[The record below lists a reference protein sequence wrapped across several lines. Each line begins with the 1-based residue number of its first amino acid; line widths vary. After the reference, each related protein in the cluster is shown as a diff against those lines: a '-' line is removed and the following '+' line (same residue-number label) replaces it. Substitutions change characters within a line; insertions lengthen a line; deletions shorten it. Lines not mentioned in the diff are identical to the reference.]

1 MSVINVKNAEEYKKH
16 KNGGL
21 VVIDYYTNWCGPCKT
36 FAPIFKEIAE
46 QNPRVKFLSVD
57 AESIEHE
64 DCENIKSV
72 PTFRVFF
79 NGNLKREFSGVDRER
94 LEKYIKKYEIQIFI
108 NGRTQRSFTEE
119 TKKKI
124 IDYMN
129 TLVENDDE

>member
-1 MSVINVKNAEEYKKH
+1 MSVVNVKNAEEYKKLR
-16 KNGGL
+16 NNGL
-21 VVIDYYTNWCGPCKT
+21 VVVDYYTTWCGPCKK

-46 QNPRVKFLSVD
+46 ENPGVKFLSVD

-64 DCENIKSV
+64 DCQNIKSV

-94 LEKYIKKYEIQIFI
+94 LERYIDRYRVQIFI
-108 NGRTQRSFTEE
+108 NGRTQRSFSKE
-119 TKKKI
+119 TKEKV

-129 TLVENDDE
+129 NLVDQNE